1 MTDWSFIT
9 YSTVKLGFVHPD
21 SVVESRWVGI
31 SREREGG
38 VRWYARQFS
47 VY

>member
-38 VRWYARQFS
+38 GGGGKMVC
-47 VY
+47 